1 MTGAAVDEVADGA
14 GDLWV
19 FGYGSL
25 MWNPGVPTVEMVRAR
40 IHGYRRA
47 LCVRSY
53 VHRGTEESPGLVL
66 GLDRGG
72 SCTGMAFRVP
82 EAARSAAVE
91 ALRAR
96 ELVTHVY
103 KERRLPIRLADG
115 RVLVALCY
123 VIDRAH
129 IQYAG
134 ALSSEEAALIVAHAR
149 GRSGENIDYVMNTLE
164 HLRSMGIRDHWLED
178 VGRSV
183 ARLRAADST
192 TA

>member
-1 MTGAAVDEVADGA
+1 MA
-14 GDLWV
+14 GDDDLWV

-25 MWNPGVPTVEMVRAR
+25 MWNPGFPEVEALRAR

-53 VHRGTEESPGLVL
+53 VHRGTEASPGLVL

-82 EAARSAAVE
+82 RAERAATVHY
-91 ALRAR
+91 LRER

-103 KERRLPIRLADG
+103 KERMLPIRLADG
-115 RVLVALCY
+115 RVVMALVY
-123 VIDRAH
+123 VIDRDH

-134 ALSSEEAALIVAHAR
+134 ALTAAEAAVIVAGAR
-149 GRSGENIDYVMNTLE
+149 GRSGENVDYLLNTLD
-164 HLRSMGIRDHWLED
+164 HLRAMGIRDQWLEE
-178 VGRSV
+178 V
-183 ARLRAADST
+183 ARDIDRLRASG
-192 TA
+192 